1 MECVVIKKTI
11 VYRRFRYLSVRVLM
25 DPNNDDCYDL
35 TFTSGSWPH
44 WRIFHKNI
52 DILLMKELLQ
62 LYTIR
67 AWVLQWL
74 PPRFTHW
81 LITGK

>member
-44 WRIFHKNI
+44 WRIFHRNI
-52 DILLMKELLQ
+52 DIE
-62 LYTIR
+62 
-67 AWVLQWL
+67 
-74 PPRFTHW
+74 
-81 LITGK
+81 